1 MPRLD
6 DDGRAVTLDLHGLT
20 VDEALDLAVRTAREA
35 ARRGRS
41 QLKLIHGSST
51 SRRRYRNRTIKHA
64 LRDLLDDGELDGLI
78 TNALRADGHL
88 LCSLDV
94 TTMRRDGTPIQLRD
108 VW

>member
-20 VDEALDLAVRTAREA
+20 VDEALDLTVQTAREA
-35 ARRGRS
+35 ARRGRL
-41 QLKLIHGSST
+41 QLKLIHGAST

-64 LRDLLDDGELDGLI
+64 LRDLLDDGVLDGLV
-78 TNALRADGHL
+78 TGTLRADGHL

-94 TTMRRDGTPIQLRD
+94 TVAQRDAAPIRLRD